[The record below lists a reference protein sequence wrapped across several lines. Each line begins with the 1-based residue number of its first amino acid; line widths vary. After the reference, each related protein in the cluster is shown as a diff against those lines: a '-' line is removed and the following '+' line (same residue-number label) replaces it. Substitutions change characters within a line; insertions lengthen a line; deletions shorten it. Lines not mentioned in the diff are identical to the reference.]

1 MHTFNYEQL
10 LEQAKA
16 KLPEVKKQ
24 TERFEIPTVAGHIQG
39 NKTVITNF
47 AQICDTLR
55 RPQEQLLKYFQ
66 RELATPAS
74 IDGPRLV
81 LGRKLSS
88 SLINEKIARFCNDF
102 VLCKECHKPDTQLI
116 KEERVTF
123 MKCTACGAKH
133 PTKGK
138 I

>member
-1 MHTFNYEQL
+1 MEKYNYEQL

-16 KLPEVKKQ
+16 KLPEVKQ
-24 TERFEIPTVAGHIQG
+24 STERFEIPKVTGHIQG

-47 AQICDTLR
+47 AQICDILR
-55 RPQEQLLKYFQ
+55 RPQEQMLKYLQ
-66 RELATPAS
+66 RELATPAT
-74 IDGPRLV
+74 IEGPRLM
-81 LGRKLSS
+81 LGRKISS
-88 SLINEKIARFCNDF
+88 ALINEKIASFCNDF

-116 KEERVTF
+116 KEGRVTS

-133 PTKGK
+133 PVKGK